1 MTRLDMA
8 RKRLADA
15 VARLESAAAQAPR
28 ADGADREALAG
39 ALAESREECD
49 RMRREAHAA
58 ADQLDRTIARVQ
70 DLVAR

>member
-15 VARLESAAAQAPR
+15 VARLESAAARVPP
-28 ADGADREALAG
+28 ADGPDREALAG
-39 ALAESREECD
+39 ALAESREKCD
-49 RMRREAHAA
+49 RMCREAHAA

-70 DLVAR
+70 ELVAR